1 MSSIT
6 VSVGWLAAL
15 YGAFVVKQFLGD
27 SLLQTTW
34 MALGKAQQRDWLA
47 PLVTHAGIHGTLTLL
62 LMLALRPS
70 LWWLGPLDFVVHGV
84 IDYGKSSVTRSLD
97 LTDKDAGW
105 WWLFGLD
112 QRLHEA
118 THFAY
123 LLAILVTA

>member
-1 MSSIT
+1 MSTIT
-6 VSVGWLAAL
+6 VSVAWLAVL

-34 MALGKAQQRDWLA
+34 MALGKAQARDWLA
-47 PLVTHAGIHGTLTLL
+47 PLAVHAGIHGALTLL

-70 LWWLGPLDFVVHGV
+70 LWWLGPVDFVLHGV
-84 IDYGKSSVTRSLD
+84 IDYGKSSVTRGLGLS
-97 LTDKDAGW
+97 DKDAGW

-118 THFAY
+118 THFGY
-123 LLAILVTA
+123 LLAILATA